1 MKITAEINLSQ
12 IINNE
17 DQRDQVL
24 SYIGTDNVANWLAEK
39 AQEGWAINAFGV
51 DVVINWLRSNGHLEA
66 SND

>member
-12 IINNE
+12 IIDNE
-17 DQRDQVL
+17 DHREQVL
-24 SYIGTDNVANWLAEK
+24 GYIGTEDVANWLAET
-39 AQEGWAINAFGV
+39 AQVGWAINAFGV